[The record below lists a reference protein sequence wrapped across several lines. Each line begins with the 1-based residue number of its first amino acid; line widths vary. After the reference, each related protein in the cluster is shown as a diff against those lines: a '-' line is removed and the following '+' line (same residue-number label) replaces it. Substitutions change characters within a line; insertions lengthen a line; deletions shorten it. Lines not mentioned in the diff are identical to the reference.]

1 MNINLRLLYL
11 YLFSAVGLIIVIF
24 GSIQLV
30 NLGLKTFVF
39 KQADV
44 YEVYPSPLKGEIEAI
59 SPEEQ
64 KARQARDLSRQRQRE
79 LAGAVSALAVG
90 LPLYLYH
97 WSVIQRESKKK
108 PEK

>member
-11 YLFSAVGLIIVIF
+11 YLFSAVGLIIVVF

-39 KQADV
+39 RQADV
-44 YEVYPSPLKGEIEAI
+44 YEIYPGPKGEADAI

-64 KARQARDLSRQRQRE
+64 IARQRREQSRQRQRE
-79 LAGAVSALAVG
+79 LANAISAISIG

-97 WSVIQRESKKK
+97 WNTIQRESKKK
-108 PEK
+108 LG